1 MWIGLKS
8 ARYHWNHSHLLKPPF
23 KQSPTQSPRALW
35 SVGSCVKSVG
45 NWCMGTYIV
54 PTLLE
59 FIVAKLITKST
70 TIWPKRPKTVDTR
83 LLFRVRVKYPGYK
96 IVWVQKCLDLCGR
109 GLVQL
114 NSSNELIPVGREL
127 KISSLNKFRRALY
140 CNLKASIPP
149 KGCKSEAITR
159 NRPFPSSP
167 RASVSKQG

>member
-1 MWIGLKS
+1 M
-8 ARYHWNHSHLLKPPF
+8 
-23 KQSPTQSPRALW
+23 
-35 SVGSCVKSVG
+35 
-45 NWCMGTYIV
+45 
-54 PTLLE
+54 
-59 FIVAKLITKST
+59 
-70 TIWPKRPKTVDTR
+70 DTR

-149 KGCKSEAITR
+149 
-159 NRPFPSSP
+159 
-167 RASVSKQG
+167 